1 MIERLISES
10 NAIAGIQRAPTE
22 DEIAAYSLFFSLPE
36 LTVEAVEALAAAVNC
51 SLPERV
57 ELAWYV
63 VRTEHNGNA
72 TDIHRKWIDAFPSTA
87 LIARAV
93 WIWQQFNRPGAVRL
107 DLGFL
112 HAWYLYSL
120 RMA

>member
-22 DEIAAYSLFFSLPE
+22 GEIAAYSLFFSLPE

-51 SLPERV
+51 PLPESI
-57 ELAWYV
+57 ELTWYI
-63 VRTEHNGNA
+63 VRANRNGHA
-72 TDIHRKWIDAFPSTA
+72 IDIHKKWIDVFPSTA

-93 WIWQQFNRPGAVRL
+93 WIWQQFQCPGAVRL

-120 RMA
+120 RVS